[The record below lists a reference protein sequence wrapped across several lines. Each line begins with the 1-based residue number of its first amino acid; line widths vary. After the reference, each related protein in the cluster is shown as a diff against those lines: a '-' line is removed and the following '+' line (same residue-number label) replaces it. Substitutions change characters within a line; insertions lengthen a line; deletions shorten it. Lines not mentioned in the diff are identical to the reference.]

1 MAKKKG
7 RGRKPSSPEEI
18 AEKRARAV
26 ASQRA
31 QLRAEGIDV
40 SVAEVDG
47 VEVSHARQAELE
59 AKGVTVEIDHRRR
72 MKSALA
78 ATHHKA
84 DIWWRLH
91 SRDALSKQ
99 QLNAVRDLQDLMAV
113 RAGIGGR
120 DERMA
125 YERDKVEEPLR
136 DPCLVTDAMLRAGRE
151 VDLWLGLVGPPS
163 SRLLTA
169 LLCPVALNE
178 RATIQKPMRRCA
190 ATAERELS
198 TPEGGDRRGAW
209 QKMLHDF
216 DDRKRG
222 RTKPRVAVARR
233 VCETLNEVNA
243 KHCQGCGAPLPQD
256 VKNDKGEIIARPG
269 VEMLAVEEDWRAVVE
284 RVTGASHV
292 SSQSELLR
300 FAAQALVD
308 VRPQVER
315 TLKAAGQGK
324 RERRDPQGFAEASA
338 PVRTHPFHAGV
349 GR

>member
-7 RGRKPSSPEEI
+7 RGRKPSSPDEI
-18 AEKRARAV
+18 AEKRAKAV
-26 ASQRA
+26 AIERA
-31 QLRAEGIDV
+31 KLRADGIDV

-59 AKGVTVEIDHRRR
+59 AKGVVVEIDHRRR

-78 ATHHKA
+78 AGHHKA

-136 DPCLVTDAMLRAGRE
+136 DPCHVTDAMLAAGRE
-151 VDLWLGLVGPPS
+151 MDLTLALVGPPS

-169 LLCPVALNE
+169 LLWPAALSE
-178 RATIQKPMRRCA
+178 RATMQKPMRRCS

-198 TPEGGDRRGAW
+198 TPEGGDQRGAW
-209 QKMLHDF
+209 QRMLHDF

-222 RTKPRVAVARR
+222 RTKPRIAVARR
-233 VCETLNEVNA
+233 VCETLNEIDA
-243 KHCQGCGAPLPQD
+243 KRCQGCGAPLPED
-256 VKNDKGEIIARPG
+256 VKNEAGEIISRPG
-269 VEMLAVEEDWRAVVE
+269 VEMLAIEEDWRAVVA
-284 RVTGASHV
+284 RITGETQALA
-292 SSQSELLR
+292 QSAILR
-300 FAAQALVD
+300 IAAQGLVD
-308 VRPQVER
+308 VRGEVQKR
-315 TLKAAGQGK
+315 LKAAK
-324 RERRDPQGFAEASA
+324 TSNASRRDPQGFAESA
-338 PVRTHPFHAGV
+338 PVRTHPFHAGAS
-349 GR
+349 R

>member
-1 MAKKKG
+1 MAKRKG
-7 RGRKPSSPEEI
+7 RGRKPSSPDEI

-26 ASQRA
+26 AAERTK
-31 QLRAEGIDV
+31 LRAEGIDV
-40 SVAEVDG
+40 SVAEIDG
-47 VEVSHARQAELE
+47 VEITAARQAELE
-59 AKGVTVEIDHRRR
+59 GKGAVVEVDHRRR
-72 MKSALA
+72 LKSALA
-78 ATHHKA
+78 AGHHKA

-151 VDLWLGLVGPPS
+151 VDLWLALVGPPC
-163 SRLLTA
+163 SRLL
-169 LLCPVALNE
+169 
-178 RATIQKPMRRCA
+178 A
-190 ATAERELS
+190 AMLDPN
-198 TPEGGDRRGAW
+198 TPDA
-209 QKMLHDF
+209 
-216 DDRKRG
+216 
-222 RTKPRVAVARR
+222 AS
-233 VCETLNEVNA
+233 
-243 KHCQGCGAPLPQD
+243 
-256 VKNDKGEIIARPG
+256 
-269 VEMLAVEEDWRAVVE
+269 DWRAVVE

-315 TLKAAGQGK
+315 ALKAAGQGK
-324 RERRDPQGFAEASA
+324 RERRDPQGFAETSA